1 MKTTVRKQ
9 IIGKKM
15 LNNYDYI
22 TKFNETLIC
31 VLKDDKYGFIN
42 KDGKEVV
49 KPIYDE
55 VDDDFFEGL
64 ARVEINDKWG
74 FINKEGKK
82 VVKPIYDWVSTF
94 EEDLAKVMKNGKW
107 GLINKTGEKVIKPIY
122 DAVSNFGEE
131 IVFVQKDDSW
141 YIIDLNNPTYEVSID
156 LQDRTIRK
164 QFSDESKADEFLNA
178 INSYIKKRSKIKD
191 DEERKKELLI
201 EKAKKD
207 ILEINNSYKDAVEKE
222 FNNCYKK
229 SMN

>member
-1 MKTTVRKQ
+1 MKN
-9 IIGKKM
+9 GKW
-15 LNNYDYI
+15 
-22 TKFNETLIC
+22 
-31 VLKDDKYGFIN
+31 GFID
-42 KDGKEVV
+42 KEGKEVA
-49 KPIYDE
+49 KPIYDRLSSKFE
-55 VDDDFFEGL
+55 EGL
-64 ARVEINDKWG
+64 VFVKKDNKYG
-74 FINKEGKK
+74 FVNKKGKEVIK
-82 VVKPIYDWVSTF
+82 LVYDWAGDFS
-94 EEDLAKVMKNGKW
+94 EGLAKVMKNGKW
-107 GLINKTGEKVIKPIY
+107 GFINKTGEKVIKPIY

-201 EKAKKD
+201 EKVKKD
-207 ILEINNSYKDAVEKE
+207 ILEINNSYKDDVEKE